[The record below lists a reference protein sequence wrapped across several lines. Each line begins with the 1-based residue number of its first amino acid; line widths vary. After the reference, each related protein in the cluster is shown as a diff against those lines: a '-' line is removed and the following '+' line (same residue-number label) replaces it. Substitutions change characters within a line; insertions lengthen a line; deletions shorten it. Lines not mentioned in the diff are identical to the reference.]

1 MMSKPFFIIN
11 IFFIL
16 SIIYSSAYAA
26 DIEKEEEKTPI
37 VITSQTLTA
46 DNKNKTAAFKGS
58 VVAKTDDFTM
68 HSDTMTVFYDD
79 PGSKIDKIHATGN
92 VKVYNDEKVI
102 FSQEAVYFDNE
113 EKIIFSGNPKAV
125 EGENYITGRQI
136 IFYLKDNRAVIDESK
151 MILQNAQ
158 ERK

>member
-11 IFFIL
+11 IFLII
-16 SIIYSSAYAA
+16 STIYSSAYAD
-26 DIEKEEEKTPI
+26 DIVKVKEKTPI

-46 DNKNKTAAFKGS
+46 DNKNKTAVFKGS
-58 VVAKTDDFTM
+58 VVAKTDDLTI
-68 HSDTMTVFYDD
+68 HSDKMTVFYDD

-92 VKVYNDEKVI
+92 VKVYNNEKVI

-113 EKIIFSGNPKAV
+113 DKIIFTGNPKVV

-136 IFYLKDNRAVIDESK
+136 IFYLKDNRAVIDESR
-151 MILQNAQ
+151 MILQNVQ